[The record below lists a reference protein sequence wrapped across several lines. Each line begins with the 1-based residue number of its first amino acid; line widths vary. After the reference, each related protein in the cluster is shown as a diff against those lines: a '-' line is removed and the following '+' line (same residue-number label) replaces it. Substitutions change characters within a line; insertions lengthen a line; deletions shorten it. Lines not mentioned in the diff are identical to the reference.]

1 MEVKKAI
8 INCTVGAIINPDA
21 IIIPALAVTSERE
34 SVYKANHGIKP
45 RLTQHTTL
53 CGRMPPTPPTTGPT
67 KAPKQRLLRLQLGP
81 TTTVRWRRHMSEPK
95 IKNKSNYRAGIHP

>member
-1 MEVKKAI
+1 M
-8 INCTVGAIINPDA
+8 GAIISPDA
-21 IIIPALAVTSERE
+21 IIIPVI
-34 SVYKANHGIKP
+34 VYARSDFRTGVSLQSQPWDKAKADPAHNPVRTDTTHTPNHW
-45 RLTQHTTL
+45 
-53 CGRMPPTPPTTGPT
+53 PT